1 MTMARLAK
9 LLSAPSASAGGQQP
23 SPSADDSGIAGAPSE
38 PLNDA
43 TQPTPAALPPVASRD
58 AAFGASGISLK
69 KQRVDPAVLALV
81 PENLARR
88 HRVVPIYAEG
98 DRLAVAMADPEDLQ
112 AIEDIHAH
120 CGLHIIPVPVAAAE
134 IQEAIDLYYKVTGEI
149 TRELEQFT
157 PAERETGAIAPEIVT
172 RTPIVRTV
180 DLLLTQAVKD
190 RVSDIHIE
198 PQATRLRIRFRIDG
212 ILHEVFSMPVS
223 IHAPL
228 ISRLKIMAGMNIA
241 ERRLPQDG
249 QMSLSADGR
258 DVDIRAATTDTV
270 HGEMMV
276 LRLLDKSSSIRS
288 LADLGYLPE
297 ILARY
302 NRMLKSS
309 HGMILVCGP
318 TGSGKTTTL
327 YASINQMDHSE
338 RNIITIED
346 PVEYRFPD
354 VNSIQVNPKAGLTF
368 AVGLRSIMRLDPDV
382 ILVGEIRDS
391 ETARIA
397 VQAALTGHLV
407 LSSIHANDAVGS
419 LSRLVNLGVE
429 PFLVASAL
437 VGVLSQRMVRRVCPH
452 CRTRGPVPPE
462 EALTYANALH
472 ETLEETIHGAGCQFD
487 MGTGYLGRT
496 GIFELL
502 SMSEEVRR
510 LVTTGAS
517 SGEIAAQAARDG
529 TVSMLKDGMLKAK
542 MGMTTITEVLRTVYS
557 AT

>member
-1 MTMARLAK
+1 MTMARLAR
-9 LLSAPSASAGGQQP
+9 LLSASSESAGAEQL
-23 SPSADDSGIAGAPSE
+23 SPSTDDAPRTPSE
-38 PLNDA
+38 PLSDA
-43 TQPTPAALPPVASRD
+43 AQPVPAAPQPVASRD
-58 AAFGASGISLK
+58 AAFGAKGISLK
-69 KQRVDPAVLALV
+69 KQRVDPEVLALV

-88 HRVVPIYAEG
+88 HRVMPIYAEG

-134 IQEAIDLYYKVTGEI
+134 IQEAIDIYYKVNGEI
-149 TRELEQFT
+149 TRELQQFT
-157 PAERETGAIAPEIVT
+157 PAERESGTLAPEIVT

-180 DLLLTQAVKD
+180 DLLLSQAVKD

-198 PQATRLRIRFRIDG
+198 PQASRLRIRFRIDG
-212 ILHEVFSMPVS
+212 ILHESFSLPAS

-249 QMSLSADGR
+249 QMSLSSEGR
-258 DVDIRAATTDTV
+258 DVDIRAATSDTV

-338 RNIITIED
+338 RNVITIED

-382 ILVGEIRDS
+382 VLVGEIRDS

-419 LSRLVNLGVE
+419 LSRLMNLGVE
-429 PFLVASAL
+429 PFMVASAL

-462 EALTYANALH
+462 DALTYANTLH
-472 ETLEETIHGAGCQFD
+472 ETLEEAIHGTGCQFD

-517 SGEIAAQAARDG
+517 SGEITSQAARDG

-542 MGMTTITEVLRTVYS
+542 MGMTTIAEVLRTVYS

>member
-1 MTMARLAK
+1 MTMARLAR
-9 LLSAPSASAGGQQP
+9 LLSASSESAGAEQL
-23 SPSADDSGIAGAPSE
+23 SPSTDDAPRTPSE
-38 PLNDA
+38 PLSDTA
-43 TQPTPAALPPVASRD
+43 QPVPAAPQPVASRD
-58 AAFGASGISLK
+58 AAFGANGISLK
-69 KQRVDPAVLALV
+69 KQRVDPEVLALV

-88 HRVVPIYAEG
+88 HRVIPIYAEG

-134 IQEAIDLYYKVTGEI
+134 IQEAIDIYYKVNGEI
-149 TRELEQFT
+149 TRELQQFT
-157 PAERETGAIAPEIVT
+157 PAERESGTLAPEIVT

-180 DLLLTQAVKD
+180 DLLLSQAVKD

-198 PQATRLRIRFRIDG
+198 PQASRLRIRFRIDG
-212 ILHEVFSMPVS
+212 ILHESFSLPAS

-249 QMSLSADGR
+249 QMSLSSEGR
-258 DVDIRAATTDTV
+258 DVDIRAATSDTI

-338 RNIITIED
+338 RNVITIED

-382 ILVGEIRDS
+382 VLVGEIRDS

-419 LSRLVNLGVE
+419 LSRLMNLGVE
-429 PFLVASAL
+429 PFMVASAL

-462 EALTYANALH
+462 DALTYANTLH
-472 ETLEETIHGAGCQFD
+472 ETLEEAIHGTGCQFD

-517 SGEIAAQAARDG
+517 SGEITSQAARDG

-542 MGMTTITEVLRTVYS
+542 MGMTTIAEVLRTVYS

>member
-1 MTMARLAK
+1 MMTHPIRSLTVSPESEQK
-9 LLSAPSASAGGQQP
+9 PSS
-23 SPSADDSGIAGAPSE
+23 SE
-38 PLNDA
+38 PLPQA
-43 TQPTPAALPPVASRD
+43 EAAHSTPALLRLVASRD
-58 AAFGASGISLK
+58 AASVSTGVNLK
-69 KQRVDPAVLALV
+69 KQRIDPSVLALV

-88 HRVVPIYAEG
+88 HRVVPIHAEG

-112 AIEDIHAH
+112 AIDDLHAH
-120 CGLHIIPVPVAAAE
+120 CGLHIIPVPVAEAE
-134 IQEAIDLYYKVTGEI
+134 ILEAIDLYYKVTGEI
-149 TRELEQFT
+149 TRELQQFA
-157 PAERETGAIAPEIVT
+157 PAEREAAAIAPEVVT

-180 DLLLTQAVKD
+180 DLMLSQAIKD
-190 RVSDIHIE
+190 RASDIHIE
-198 PQATRLRIRFRIDG
+198 PQASRLRIRFRIDG
-212 ILHEVFSMPVS
+212 ILHEVFSLPTS
-223 IHAPL
+223 THAPL
-228 ISRLKIMAGMNIA
+228 VSRLKIMAGMNIA

-249 QMSLSADGR
+249 QLSLSSDGR
-258 DVDIRAATTDTV
+258 EVDMRAATTDTIY
-270 HGEMMV
+270 GEMMV
-276 LRLLDKSSSIRS
+276 LRILDKSASIRNLS
-288 LADLGYLPE
+288 DLGFLPE
-297 ILARY
+297 ILGRY

-327 YASINQMDHSE
+327 YASVSQMDHSE
-338 RNIITIED
+338 RNVITIED

-419 LSRLVNLGVE
+419 LSRLINLGIE

-452 CRTRGPVPPE
+452 CRTRGPVP
-462 EALTYANALH
+462 ADQAVTYANTLH
-472 ETLEETIHGAGCQFD
+472 ETLEEAVSGAGCQFD

-502 SMSEEVRR
+502 AMSEDVRK
-510 LVTTGAS
+510 LVTAGAS
-517 SGEIAAQAARDG
+517 GGETAAQAARDG
-529 TVSMLKDGMLKAK
+529 TVPMLKDGMLKAK
-542 MGMTTITEVLRTVYS
+542 MGMTTISEVLRTVYS